1 MTFWAIVPVKPLKRG
16 KSRLSGILSRKE
28 RINLNRHLL
37 SHTLETIRKIPDIE
51 QVLVISR
58 DPAALALA
66 RDHGARTVQEDRNSQ
81 LNQALVRATFVA
93 KRYVTAGVLV
103 LPADLPLLTPEDI
116 QMMIARAKDPPVVV
130 IAPDRHRE
138 GTNAL
143 LIYPAGLIDYSFGP
157 GSFRRHCDR
166 AQEAS
171 ARLEICEVS
180 SLALDIDYPED
191 LELLNL

>member
-1 MTFWAIVPVKPLKRG
+1 
-16 KSRLSGILSRKE
+16 
-28 RINLNRHLL
+28 
-37 SHTLETIRKIPDIE
+37 
-51 QVLVISR
+51 
-58 DPAALALA
+58 
-66 RDHGARTVQEDRNSQ
+66 
-81 LNQALVRATFVA
+81 
-93 KRYVTAGVLV
+93 
-103 LPADLPLLTPEDI
+103 
-116 QMMIARAKDPPVVV
+116 MMIARAKDPPVVV

-166 AQEAS
+166 ALEAS
-171 ARLEICEVS
+171 ARLEICELS